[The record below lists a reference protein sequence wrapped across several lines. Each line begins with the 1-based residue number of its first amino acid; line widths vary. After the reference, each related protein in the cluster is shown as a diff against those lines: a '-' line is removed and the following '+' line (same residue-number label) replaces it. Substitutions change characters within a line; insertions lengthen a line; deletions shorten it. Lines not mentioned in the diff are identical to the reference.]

1 MKIGIRQLFDRWLH
15 GTWWIKIIIILGI
28 ALSKFFI
35 SATILII
42 IDDKTEFDK
51 ENWWRLYYYFSDP
64 GVQAELM
71 TNNNLPKYV
80 GLIMS
85 TLGAIFLSGLLI
97 STITNMFERKSD
109 RWRLGFSYYK
119 LEDHIVIIG
128 SDQMVHGL
136 VNQLC
141 EEQNNNIV
149 VMTSADV
156 EQMRNSLHA
165 SLKNKKDKKR
175 IIVNYGQ
182 RDSENYLSKIN
193 IAHAKEVYILGDTSE
208 FDDIESFHDSLNVQ
222 CVTLIANQCK
232 RCGRKGLPCHV
243 LFDYK
248 TTYHVFQYAD
258 LGPEITEHIDF
269 HPFNFYDFWARKVFV
284 VGASKNEDITYKPL
298 DYIPITD
305 RESDKYVHLIVL
317 GMSKMGQAM
326 ALQAAHIA
334 HFPNYRKRKTKIT
347 FIDRN
352 GKVEMG
358 EFKQKCGEL
367 FKVSRSTY
375 IDADAWAEAE
385 ERRIDGEAPIEKERY
400 ITTPR
405 LVDEYKHLVEE
416 GDTDKDF
423 IDIEWQFIKGDDHNP
438 IVQELLKQYAKDDDA
453 MITVAICLN
462 LTHISLRSAMY
473 LPKEYYEKDI
483 PILVQQRK
491 TSTIASTL
499 NGKDFDKE
507 KRKKLLY
514 KNITPF
520 GMVYDCYDL
529 HIVSSVET
537 CKRIS
542 SVYDYYFKNGT
553 TPTYIKPEEA
563 DEVWKSKIITKR
575 WSNIF
580 AAASIP
586 TKLRC
591 IGSKWSINNNCFLEN
606 LTNDQIELLAEIE
619 HNRWNVEELLLGY
632 RPVKKEED
640 NDIFANRS
648 KKQEYKEK
656 FIHYD
661 IRPYNG
667 LKEDEKGNLA
677 SVYDIVIVKSLP
689 LILNHP
695 QTTMNND
702 KS

>member
-28 ALSKFFI
+28 ALSIFFV

-109 RWRLGFSYYK
+109 KWRMGFSYYK

-305 RESDKYVHLIVL
+305 RESDKYGIYV
-317 GMSKMGQAM
+317 
-326 ALQAAHIA
+326 
-334 HFPNYRKRKTKIT
+334 
-347 FIDRN
+347 
-352 GKVEMG
+352 
-358 EFKQKCGEL
+358 C
-367 FKVSRSTY
+367 
-375 IDADAWAEAE
+375 
-385 ERRIDGEAPIEKERY
+385 
-400 ITTPR
+400 
-405 LVDEYKHLVEE
+405 
-416 GDTDKDF
+416 
-423 IDIEWQFIKGDDHNP
+423 
-438 IVQELLKQYAKDDDA
+438 LL
-453 MITVAICLN
+453 
-462 LTHISLRSAMY
+462 
-473 LPKEYYEKDI
+473 
-483 PILVQQRK
+483 
-491 TSTIASTL
+491 
-499 NGKDFDKE
+499 
-507 KRKKLLY
+507 
-514 KNITPF
+514 
-520 GMVYDCYDL
+520 
-529 HIVSSVET
+529 
-537 CKRIS
+537 
-542 SVYDYYFKNGT
+542 
-553 TPTYIKPEEA
+553 
-563 DEVWKSKIITKR
+563 
-575 WSNIF
+575 
-580 AAASIP
+580 
-586 TKLRC
+586 
-591 IGSKWSINNNCFLEN
+591 
-606 LTNDQIELLAEIE
+606 
-619 HNRWNVEELLLGY
+619 
-632 RPVKKEED
+632 
-640 NDIFANRS
+640 
-648 KKQEYKEK
+648 
-656 FIHYD
+656 
-661 IRPYNG
+661 
-667 LKEDEKGNLA
+667 
-677 SVYDIVIVKSLP
+677 
-689 LILNHP
+689 
-695 QTTMNND
+695 
-702 KS
+702 

>member
-28 ALSKFFI
+28 ALSIFFI

-136 VNQLC
+136 VNELC

-400 ITTPR
+400 ITTTG

-591 IGSKWSINNNCFLEN
+591 IGSKWSINNNCFLED

-689 LILNHP
+689 LILNH
-695 QTTMNND
+695 QQRTMNND

>member
-28 ALSKFFI
+28 ALSIFFI

-42 IDDKTEFDK
+42 IDDKTGFDK

-136 VNQLC
+136 VNELC

-258 LGPEITEHIDF
+258 LGTEITEHIDF

-305 RESDKYVHLIVL
+305 RESNKYVHLIVL

-400 ITTPR
+400 ITTTG

-499 NGKDFDKE
+499 NGKGFDKE

-689 LILNHP
+689 LILNHQ

>member
-28 ALSKFFI
+28 ALSIFFV

-109 RWRLGFSYYK
+109 KWRMGFSYYK

-208 FDDIESFHDSLNVQ
+208 FDDIESIHDSLNVQ

-298 DYIPITD
+298 DYNPITD

-385 ERRIDGEAPIEKERY
+385 ERRIDSEAPVEKERY
-400 ITTPR
+400 ITTTG

-591 IGSKWSINNNCFLEN
+591 IGSKWSINNNCFLED

>member
-28 ALSKFFI
+28 ALSIFFV

-109 RWRLGFSYYK
+109 KWRMGFSYYK

-141 EEQNNNIV
+141 EEQSNNIV

-305 RESDKYVHLIVL
+305 RESNKYVHLIVL

-385 ERRIDGEAPIEKERY
+385 ERRIDSEAPVEMERY
-400 ITTPR
+400 ITTTG

-499 NGKDFDKE
+499 NGKGFDKE
-507 KRKKLLY
+507 KQKKLLY

-591 IGSKWSINNNCFLEN
+591 IGSKWSINNNCFLED

>member
-28 ALSKFFI
+28 ALSIFFV

-136 VNQLC
+136 VNELC

-400 ITTPR
+400 ITTTG

-591 IGSKWSINNNCFLEN
+591 IGSKWSINNNCFLED

-667 LKEDEKGNLA
+667 LKEDEKGNLT

-689 LILNHP
+689 LILNH
-695 QTTMNND
+695 QQRTMNND

>member
-28 ALSKFFI
+28 ALSIFFV

-136 VNQLC
+136 VNELC

-400 ITTPR
+400 ITTTG

-499 NGKDFDKE
+499 NGKGFDKE

-632 RPVKKEED
+632 RLVKKEED

>member
-28 ALSKFFI
+28 ALSIFFV

-305 RESDKYVHLIVL
+305 RESNKYVHLIVL

-400 ITTPR
+400 ITTTG

-499 NGKDFDKE
+499 NGKGFDKE

-677 SVYDIVIVKSLP
+677 SVYDMVIVKSLP
-689 LILNHP
+689 LILNHQ
-695 QTTMNND
+695 QTIMNND

>member
-28 ALSKFFI
+28 ALSIFFV

-109 RWRLGFSYYK
+109 KWRLGFSYYK

-141 EEQNNNIV
+141 EEQSNNIV

-385 ERRIDGEAPIEKERY
+385 ERRIDGEAPVEKERY
-400 ITTPR
+400 ITTTG

-499 NGKDFDKE
+499 NGKGFDKE

-591 IGSKWSINNNCFLEN
+591 IGSKWSINNNCFLED

-689 LILNHP
+689 LILNNQ

>member
-28 ALSKFFI
+28 ALSIFFV

-385 ERRIDGEAPIEKERY
+385 ERRIDSEAPVEKERY
-400 ITTPR
+400 ITTTG

>member
-28 ALSKFFI
+28 ALSIFFV

-109 RWRLGFSYYK
+109 KWRMGFSYYK

-305 RESDKYVHLIVL
+305 RESNKYVHLIVL

-400 ITTPR
+400 ITTTG

-499 NGKDFDKE
+499 NGKGFDKE

-677 SVYDIVIVKSLP
+677 SVYDMVIVKSLP

>member
-28 ALSKFFI
+28 ALSIFFV

-109 RWRLGFSYYK
+109 KWRMGFSYYK

-305 RESDKYVHLIVL
+305 RESNKYVHLIVL

-385 ERRIDGEAPIEKERY
+385 ERRIDSEAPVEKERY
-400 ITTPR
+400 ITTTG

-499 NGKDFDKE
+499 NGKGFDKE
-507 KRKKLLY
+507 KQKKLLY

-640 NDIFANRS
+640 NDNLANRS

>member
-28 ALSKFFI
+28 ALSIFFV

-305 RESDKYVHLIVL
+305 KESDKYVHLIVL

-400 ITTPR
+400 ITTTG

-499 NGKDFDKE
+499 NGKGFDKE

-591 IGSKWSINNNCFLEN
+591 IGSKWSINNNCFLED

>member
-28 ALSKFFI
+28 ALSIFFV

-385 ERRIDGEAPIEKERY
+385 ERRIDSEAPVEKERY
-400 ITTPR
+400 ITTTG

-667 LKEDEKGNLA
+667 LKEDEKGNLT

>member
-28 ALSKFFI
+28 ALSIFFV

-136 VNQLC
+136 VNELC

-305 RESDKYVHLIVL
+305 RESNKYVHLIVL

-385 ERRIDGEAPIEKERY
+385 ERRIDSEAPVEKERY
-400 ITTPR
+400 ITTTG

-499 NGKDFDKE
+499 NGKGFDKE

-591 IGSKWSINNNCFLEN
+591 IGSKWSINNNCFLKN

-677 SVYDIVIVKSLP
+677 SVYDMVIVKSLP
-689 LILNHP
+689 LILNNQ

>member
-28 ALSKFFI
+28 ALSIFFV

-385 ERRIDGEAPIEKERY
+385 ERRIDSEAPVEKERY
-400 ITTPR
+400 ITTTG

-553 TPTYIKPEEA
+553 TPTYITPEEA

>member
-28 ALSKFFI
+28 ALSIFFV

-141 EEQNNNIV
+141 EEQSNNIV

-305 RESDKYVHLIVL
+305 RESNKYVHLIVL

-400 ITTPR
+400 ITTTG

-499 NGKDFDKE
+499 NGKGFDKE

-677 SVYDIVIVKSLP
+677 SVYDMVIVKSLP
-689 LILNHP
+689 LILNHQ
-695 QTTMNND
+695 QTIMNND

>member
-28 ALSKFFI
+28 ALSIFFV

-298 DYIPITD
+298 DYNPITD
-305 RESDKYVHLIVL
+305 RKSDKYVHLIVL

-400 ITTPR
+400 ITTTG

-499 NGKDFDKE
+499 NGKGFDKE

-632 RPVKKEED
+632 RLVKKEED

>member
-28 ALSKFFI
+28 ALSIFFI

-400 ITTPR
+400 ITTTG

-499 NGKDFDKE
+499 NGKGFDKE

-553 TPTYIKPEEA
+553 TPTYIKPKEA

-677 SVYDIVIVKSLP
+677 SVYDMVIVKSLP
-689 LILNHP
+689 LILNNQ

>member
-28 ALSKFFI
+28 ALSIFFI

-109 RWRLGFSYYK
+109 KWRLGFSYYK

-141 EEQNNNIV
+141 EEQSNNIV

-305 RESDKYVHLIVL
+305 RESNKYVHLIVL

-385 ERRIDGEAPIEKERY
+385 ERRIDGEAPVEKERY
-400 ITTPR
+400 ITTTG

-499 NGKDFDKE
+499 NGKGFDKE

-591 IGSKWSINNNCFLEN
+591 IGSKWSINNNCFLED

-689 LILNHP
+689 LILNHQ

>member
-28 ALSKFFI
+28 ALSIFFV

-136 VNQLC
+136 VNELC

-400 ITTPR
+400 ITTTG

-499 NGKDFDKE
+499 NGKGFDKE

-689 LILNHP
+689 LILNH
-695 QTTMNND
+695 QQRTMNND

>member
-28 ALSKFFI
+28 ALSIFFV

-385 ERRIDGEAPIEKERY
+385 ERRIDGEAPIEKELY
-400 ITTPR
+400 ITTTG

-499 NGKDFDKE
+499 NGKGFDKE

-689 LILNHP
+689 LILNHQ

>member
-28 ALSKFFI
+28 ALSIFFV

-136 VNQLC
+136 VNELC

-400 ITTPR
+400 ITTTG

-499 NGKDFDKE
+499 NGKGFDKE

-591 IGSKWSINNNCFLEN
+591 IGSKWSINNNCFLKN

-677 SVYDIVIVKSLP
+677 SVYDMVIVKSLP
-689 LILNHP
+689 LILNHQ

>member
-28 ALSKFFI
+28 ALSIFFI

-141 EEQNNNIV
+141 EEQSNNIV
-149 VMTSADV
+149 VMTSTDV

-222 CVTLIANQCK
+222 CVTLIANQCN

-400 ITTPR
+400 ITTTG

-499 NGKDFDKE
+499 NGKGFDKE

-591 IGSKWSINNNCFLEN
+591 IGSKWSINNNCFLED

-677 SVYDIVIVKSLP
+677 SVYDMVIVKSLP
-689 LILNHP
+689 LILNHQ

>member
-28 ALSKFFI
+28 ALSIFFI

-156 EQMRNSLHA
+156 EQMRNSLHS

-400 ITTPR
+400 ITTTG

-499 NGKDFDKE
+499 NGKGFDKE

-591 IGSKWSINNNCFLEN
+591 IGSKWSINNNCFLED

-677 SVYDIVIVKSLP
+677 SVYDMIIVKSLP
-689 LILNHP
+689 LILNHQ

>member
-28 ALSKFFI
+28 ALSIFFV

-136 VNQLC
+136 VNELC

-400 ITTPR
+400 ITTTG

-499 NGKDFDKE
+499 NGKGFDKE

>member
-28 ALSKFFI
+28 ALSIFFV

-109 RWRLGFSYYK
+109 KWRMGFSYYK

-385 ERRIDGEAPIEKERY
+385 ERRIDSEAPVEKERY
-400 ITTPR
+400 ITTTG

-499 NGKDFDKE
+499 NGKGFDKE
-507 KRKKLLY
+507 KQKKLLY

-591 IGSKWSINNNCFLEN
+591 IGSKWSINNNCFLED